1 MVKGSDLI
9 VNDENLEEM
18 EKFIEKYNLPRPNQD
33 EIEKMTDPITRT
45 EIETVIL
52 KLPTNKSPGPDGL
65 TGKFYQTFREE
76 LTPILLKLFQK
87 TGEEGKF
94 PNTFNEATI
103 SLIPKSDTENKKR

>member
-1 MVKGSDLI
+1 MNG
-9 VNDENLEEM
+9 
-18 EKFIEKYNLPRPNQD
+18 
-33 EIEKMTDPITRT
+33 PITST
-45 EIETVIL
+45 ETETVI
-52 KLPTNKSPGPDGL
+52 KKHPTNKSPGPDGF

-94 PNTFNEATI
+94 ANTFNEATI